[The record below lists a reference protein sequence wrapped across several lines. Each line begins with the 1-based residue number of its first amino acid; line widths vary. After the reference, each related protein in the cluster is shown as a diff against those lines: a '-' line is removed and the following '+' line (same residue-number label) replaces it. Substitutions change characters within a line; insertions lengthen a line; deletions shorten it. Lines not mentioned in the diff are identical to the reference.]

1 MTRPKTLRNMS
12 FPVPVQGAGRQHRR
26 ACRTRSTTVTSYQQ
40 RSDAILTH
48 LLGRSYRATDVLF
61 YLAGG
66 AAALGC
72 RSALQSYA

>member
-1 MTRPKTLRNMS
+1 
-12 FPVPVQGAGRQHRR
+12 
-26 ACRTRSTTVTSYQQ
+26 VTSYQQ

-66 AAALGC
+66 AAALGAGQI
-72 RSALQSYA
+72 SQLDKLTLIANLDIGLSPQPDQNSGLGK